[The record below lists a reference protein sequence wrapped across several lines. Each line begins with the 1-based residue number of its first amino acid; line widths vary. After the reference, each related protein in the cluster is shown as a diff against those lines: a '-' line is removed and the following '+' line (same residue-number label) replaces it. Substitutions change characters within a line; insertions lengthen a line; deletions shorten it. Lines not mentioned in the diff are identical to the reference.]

1 MAVNKKLFLQV
12 PKGLTLSGFL
22 HFHTDAR
29 HKSDLR
35 QVHFSHGN
43 GRCKRK
49 KISYDNDSFFPLMWI
64 ISIVIMM
71 RLVFG
76 FLNLFQ
82 LHIDAQQI
90 VDRNISR
97 NLYIFLFISL
107 FPPYTSLFLSFFFS
121 LSSFLSFF
129 FRLCAVGVL
138 PS

>member
-1 MAVNKKLFLQV
+1 MAINKKLFLQV

-82 LHIDAQQI
+82 LH
-90 VDRNISR
+90 SK
-97 NLYIFLFISL
+97 FLISL
-107 FPPYTSLFLSFFFS
+107 FYYQFVDRSSRWGRGKMHIYLSTLLFFLKKKGYLTNLS
-121 LSSFLSFF
+121 
-129 FRLCAVGVL
+129 
-138 PS
+138 